1 MEVSQGK
8 GLIAQSKV
16 LKNEIWADLGCGSG
30 FFTHVLNLVFNDLKM
45 IFAVDSKENPIATN
59 YISEKIHF
67 IQSDFEKESLN
78 IPSLDGI
85 LMANSLHFVKNKGS
99 FLENIKKQFRDGK
112 GKWIVIEYEQTKPNH
127 WIPFPISYS
136 DLKILF
142 AEAGYKNFKY
152 LGDYNSLY
160 GRKMYSAFIH

>member
-1 MEVSQGK
+1 MEVSEVTR
-8 GLIAQSKV
+8 L
-16 LKNEIWADLGCGSG
+16 LKNAQIRQGELWADLGCGSG
-30 FFTHVLNLVFNDLKM
+30 
-45 IFAVDSKENPIATN
+45 IFSFALLSAFPTMKGILAVDSRESLIFPEFS
-59 YISEKIHF
+59 SEKIHF

-99 FLENIKKQFRDGK
+99 FLQNIKKQFGDGK

-127 WIPFPISYS
+127 WVPFPISYS